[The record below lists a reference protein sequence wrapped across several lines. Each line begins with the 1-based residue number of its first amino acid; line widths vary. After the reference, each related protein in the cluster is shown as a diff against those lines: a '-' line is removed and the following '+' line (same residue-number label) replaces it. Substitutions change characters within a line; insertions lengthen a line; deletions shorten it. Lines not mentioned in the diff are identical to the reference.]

1 MTLVRKAQSI
11 SNVARKKEVK
21 KSIVDSTRQPSSI
34 KDMGDT
40 AFGQLD
46 ATKDN
51 LLVSYDSGSNK
62 FVLVTADE
70 LLSVAVEDNE
80 LPDDFVTQLEQ
91 ELDLGEISVIG
102 FDGGTF

>member
-1 MTLVRKAQSI
+1 MALVRKAQSI

-21 KSIVDSTRQPSSI
+21 KSIVDSARQPSSI

-46 ATKDN
+46 ETKDN
-51 LLVSYDSGSNK
+51 LLVTYDSGSNK

-70 LLSVAVEDNE
+70 LLSVAAEDNE

-91 ELDLGEISVIG
+91 ELDLGEISVG
-102 FDGGTF
+102 TFDGGTF

>member
-1 MTLVRKAQSI
+1 MALVRKAQSI

-21 KSIVDSTRQPSSI
+21 KLIVGSARQPSSI

-91 ELDLGEISVIG
+91 ELDLGEITVIG